1 MEKGIDDFKLIVRDA
16 YQHNIEINFFIGGSH
31 DINNSSS
38 VLIDSLFHKYKN
50 VKIYDYPFYGDF
62 FENIDILL
70 VPSYREGHPLYLLRS
85 MAYGVVPIVYPNPG
99 LSVDIIDNYNG
110 IVTKYVHPRSM
121 LSSLIEVNNNRNLL
135 SKISKNARYYS
146 SLKISKSRL

>member
-1 MEKGIDDFKLIVRDA
+1 MIIKFISWFFWEILIRKRYDDFKLIVRDA
-16 YQHNIEINFFIGGSH
+16 FQHNIGINFFIGGSH

-38 VLIDSLFHKYKN
+38 VLIDALFHECKN
-50 VKIYDYPFYGDF
+50 VKIYDSPLYGDF
-62 FENIDILL
+62 FSNIDILL

-110 IVTKYVHPRSM
+110 IVTKYVFIRDRCSP
-121 LSSLIEVNNNRNLL
+121 V
-135 SKISKNARYYS
+135 
-146 SLKISKSRL
+146 